1 MTGSDRASLAPP
13 LDSPR
18 GPNLTGRASLNA
30 VASFLEYGVRAVV
43 ELVVTPLLVAGLGAS
58 LYGAWRVLWQWSGY
72 VWGASGRSA
81 QALQYAI
88 ANRQWTATNQ
98 QKRELVGA
106 AFVVWLLFVPI
117 LVAAGALGVWLAP
130 ILLDVPADQVAELRL
145 AAAVL
150 VLDALAV
157 TVATLPRSTLQGQN
171 LGYVRMSVTPVMV
184 AVGGGLLV
192 LAVQLGW
199 GLPGV
204 AAATLTTTL
213 LTGAVFLKV
222 TRRRLP
228 WFGMSRP
235 SRRDRAL
242 VPPPVPVVPGLEFVL
257 ELMIA
262 SDVLVLAVFVPLTA
276 VAAFALTKFVTDSL
290 VQALSLLVQATI
302 PGIGGH
308 VGAGRTA
315 HAATLRG
322 EVLALVWVAGTA
334 AGATVVIWNASF
346 MGLWVG
352 ADLFA
357 GVGVTLVLVVLAMQ
371 IALIRTD
378 TFLIDVALV
387 PRVKVVAGSVAA
399 AVSIALAAVAVG
411 PLDLGIV
418 GMCLG
423 LAAGRGIL
431 SVAAP
436 LAVAKILGIPLHV
449 QLRGIARPLMT
460 MTLMF
465 GAAYVLA
472 GEALGRVLA
481 RALPHGRGDGARW
494 RPAGRLLWAQRAA
507 APPRDPDPQ
516 ARPRAE
522 VTMTL
527 TLATDPPA
535 VRERLDTRSR
545 SSSSSARWWPR

>member
-13 LDSPR
+13 VDSPS

-30 VASFLEYGVRAVV
+30 VASFLEYGVRALV

-58 LYGAWRVLWQWSGY
+58 LYGAWRVLWQWTGY

-81 QALQYAI
+81 QALQFAI

-117 LVAAGALGVWLAP
+117 LLAAGALGVWLAP
-130 ILLDVPADQVAELRL
+130 VLLDVPAGQVTEIRL

-213 LTGAVFLKV
+213 LTGAVFLRI

-235 SRRDRAL
+235 SRTTVRWFLRL
-242 VPPPVPVVPGLEFVL
+242 SLWFLGWKFVL

-262 SDVLVLAVFVPLTA
+262 SDVLVLAVFAPLAT

-315 HAATLRG
+315 RAATLRG

-357 GVGVTLVLVVLAMQ
+357 GVDVTLVLVVLAMQ

-387 PRVKVVAGSVAA
+387 PRVKVAAGSVAA
-399 AVSIALAAVAVG
+399 VVSIALAAVAVG

-418 GMCLG
+418 GMCVG

-431 SVAAP
+431 GVAAP
-436 LAVAKILGIPLHV
+436 LAVGRILGIPLHV
-449 QLRGIARPLMT
+449 QLRGITRPLSVT
-460 MTLMF
+460 
-465 GAAYVLA
+465 AVLF
-472 GEALGRVLA
+472 
-481 RALPHGRGDGARW
+481 
-494 RPAGRLLWAQRAA
+494 AA
-507 APPRDPDPQ
+507 AVSCSP
-516 ARPRAE
+516 
-522 VTMTL
+522 
-527 TLATDPPA
+527 
-535 VRERLDTRSR
+535 VRSRSLPGRR
-545 SSSSSARWWPR
+545 SSSSSRERHRWAACWPSSVG

>member
-1 MTGSDRASLAPP
+1 MGGSDRAELARPAGPADGPSLT
-13 LDSPR
+13 R
-18 GPNLTGRASLNA
+18 RASLNA
-30 VASFLEYGVRAVV
+30 AASYLEYGVRALV
-43 ELVVTPLLVAGLGAS
+43 ELVVTPLLVAGLGAAM
-58 LYGAWRVLWQWSGY
+58 YGAWRVLWQWTGY

-88 ANRQWTATNQ
+88 ANRQRTASPQ

-106 AFVVWLLFVPI
+106 AFVVWLLFTPLL
-117 LVAAGALGVWLAP
+117 LVAGALGVWLAP
-130 ILLDVPADQVAELRL
+130 VLLDVPASQVGELRL

-157 TVATLPRSTLQGQN
+157 TVATLPRSTLQGEN

-192 LAVQLGW
+192 LAVKLDL

-213 LTGAVFLKV
+213 LTGAVFLRI

-235 SRRDRAL
+235 SRETVRWFFRL
-242 VPPPVPVVPGLEFVL
+242 SLWFLGWKFVL

-262 SDVLVLAVFVPLTA
+262 SDVLVLALFVPLA
-276 VAAFALTKFVTDSL
+276 VVGGFVLTKFAIDAL
-290 VQALSLLVQATI
+290 VQTLSLLVQATI

-308 VGAGRTA
+308 VGAGRTER
-315 HAATLRG
+315 AAALRG

-334 AGATVVIWNASF
+334 AGVALVLWNASF
-346 MGLWVG
+346 VGLWVG

-357 GVGVTLVLVVLAMQ
+357 GRAVTLLLVVLAIQ

-387 PRVKVVAGSVAA
+387 PRVKVLAGSIAA
-399 AVSIALAAVAVG
+399 VVSIALAAIAIG
-411 PLDLGIV
+411 PLDLGVV
-418 GMCLG
+418 GMLVG
-423 LAAGRGIL
+423 LALGRGLL

-436 LAVAKILGIPLHV
+436 VAVGRILGIPVHS
-449 QLRGIARPLMT
+449 QLRGLARPLVT
-460 MTLMF
+460 TVALF
-465 GAAYVLA
+465 AAAYVIA
-472 GEALGRVLA
+472 GQVSVDSWLLLVLA
-481 RALPHGRGDGARW
+481 VAATAPLVALVAAVLGLSRS
-494 RPAGRLLWAQRAA
+494 QRA
-507 APPRDPDPQ
+507 RL
-516 ARPRAE
+516 
-522 VTMTL
+522 VTRTREL
-527 TLATDPPA
+527 TR
-535 VRERLDTRSR
+535 VRRSR
-545 SSSSSARWWPR
+545 